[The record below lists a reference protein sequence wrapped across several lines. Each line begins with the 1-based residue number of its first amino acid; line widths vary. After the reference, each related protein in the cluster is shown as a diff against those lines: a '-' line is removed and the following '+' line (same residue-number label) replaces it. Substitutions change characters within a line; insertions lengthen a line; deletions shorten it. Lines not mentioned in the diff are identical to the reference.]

1 MFASEWEKVELPNL
15 NNGGIKNFKYIDGYY
30 YFNKWDDSFVKSQNL
45 LKWEEVD
52 LNSVENNDLS
62 NRLIDS
68 ITILKKKYR
77 PILRSYFREHFT
89 KDGVMFYNRVDS
101 VIYYS
106 KYSDLDKNKISY
118 QLNINP
124 QDTKFVNSLDNSLYF
139 YTDST
144 FYIFENSKLDSL
156 KLNGIYN
163 NRQSI
168 YAFKY
173 NNEIQI
179 LVEKSQGR
187 TFKST
192 LYSSVIDDNKLTLKK
207 KIFTDLSITSSI
219 FQANDFLI
227 AERKANLI
235 AVDLKT
241 NYERVFDLIIPN
253 NEYIYDFYIS
263 GDTINLYDHP
273 NSDFR
278 SISMT
283 SNTSYCFEYDDEYR
297 FNHLQK
303 HDIWDIKFNIT
314 EFEKKSDNGE
324 YISKYQFNIF
334 DSNEVKVKVFDL
346 SEGRYTNDW
355 VRVVE
360 KNDEFALINLNR
372 KLIKFNRKKME
383 IEEIKE
389 PKGNI
394 LKEGDILILPLS
406 LTDSI
411 SYQYSD
417 NMGETWQ
424 KHSFYKQLSNY
435 TLAAECTIRDNYY
448 RFHIVDE
455 NINLFAF
462 DSVYYTQ
469 LGSDKLELLGAY
481 ENSDVFRSDDLLY
494 FLDKSDGK
502 IYSIKEGNMIEE
514 IKTDNID
521 IGKIIEI
528 DLDNGYLY
536 ASDYY
541 NLYRLK
547 LENDCSSF
555 FHFLHCIFGCD

>member
-1 MFASEWEKVELPNL
+1 MLSAEWERVDLPNL

-45 LKWEEVD
+45 LKWEEVN
-52 LNSVENNDLS
+52 LNSVENNELS
-62 NRLIDS
+62 NRLTDS
-68 ITILKKKYR
+68 ISILKKKYR
-77 PILRSYFREHFT
+77 PILRSYYREHFT

-101 VIYYS
+101 VMYYS
-106 KYSDLDKNKISY
+106 NYSDLDKNKITY
-118 QLNINP
+118 QLRISP
-124 QDTKFVNSLDNSLYF
+124 QDTKFAYSLDNSLYF

-144 FYIFENSKLDSL
+144 FYIIENSNLDSL

-173 NNEIQI
+173 NNEIQL
-179 LVEKSQGR
+179 LVEINQRG

-192 LYSSVIDDNKLTLKK
+192 LYSTVIQDNKLKLNK
-207 KIFTDLSITSSI
+207 KIFTDLSIASSI

-253 NEYIYDFYIS
+253 NKYIYDYFIS
-263 GDTINLYDHP
+263 GDTINLYDY
-273 NSDFR
+273 SISEFR
-278 SISMT
+278 TISMT

-324 YISKYQFNIF
+324 YISKYKFNIY
-334 DSNEVKVKVFDL
+334 DSNEVKVKVIDL
-346 SEGRYTNDW
+346 FEGHYTNDW

-360 KNDEFALINLNR
+360 INDEFALINLNR

-394 LKEGDILILPLS
+394 LKEGDILILPSSLS
-406 LTDSI
+406 DSI

-481 ENSDVFRSDDLLY
+481 ENSDVFRSDDILY

-502 IYSIKEGNMIEE
+502 IYSIENGNE
-514 IKTDNID
+514 IDEIRKDNID
-521 IGKIIEI
+521 NGKIIEI

-547 LENDCSSF
+547 LEKDCSSF

>member
-1 MFASEWEKVELPNL
+1 MKLYFNIILLLLVPAILLSDDWERVDLPNL
-15 NNGGIKNFKYIDGYY
+15 NNGGIKNFKYLDGYY
-30 YFNKWDDSFVKSQNL
+30 YFNKWDGSFVKSQDL

-52 LNSVENNDLS
+52 LNKLKDNDLS

-68 ITILKKKYR
+68 ISILKKKYR
-77 PILRSYFREHFT
+77 PVLSSYYREHFA
-89 KDGVMFYNRVDS
+89 KDGVMFYDRSDS
-101 VIYYS
+101 VMYYS
-106 KYSDLDKNKISY
+106 NYQDLDEEKITG

-124 QDTKFVNSLDNSLYF
+124 QHTRFANSLDNSLYF
-139 YTDST
+139 YTDSV

-156 KLNGIYN
+156 ELNGIYN
-163 NRQSI
+163 TRQSI

-173 NNEIQI
+173 KNELQI

-192 LYSSVIDDNKLTLKK
+192 LYSTVIEDNKLKPNK
-207 KIFTDLSITSSI
+207 KIFTDLSTASSI

-227 AERKANLI
+227 AERKDNLI

-253 NEYIYDFYIS
+253 NKYIYDFYIR
-263 GDTINLYDHP
+263 GDTINLHDYP
-273 NSDFR
+273 ISEY

-283 SNTSYCFEYDDEYR
+283 SNTSYCYEFDDEYR
-297 FNHLQK
+297 FNHFQK

-324 YISKYQFNIF
+324 YISKYEFNIY
-334 DSNEVKVKVFDL
+334 DSNEVKVKVIEL
-346 SEGRYTNDW
+346 VEGHYTNDW
-355 VRVVE
+355 IRVVE
-360 KNDEFALINLNR
+360 KNDEFALINLNS
-372 KLIKFNRKKME
+372 KLIKLNRDKME

-394 LKEGDILILPLS
+394 LKEGDILILPS
-406 LTDSI
+406 SIIDSI
-411 SYQYSD
+411 SYQYSKD
-417 NMGETWQ
+417 MGETWQ
-424 KHSFYKQLSNY
+424 KHSFYKKLSRY
-435 TLAAECTIRDNYY
+435 SFISSCTTLDNYY
-448 RFHIVDE
+448 RFHIVGE

-481 ENSDVFRSDDLLY
+481 ENSEVFRSDDILY
-494 FLDKSDGK
+494 FLEKSDGR
-502 IYSIKEGNMIEE
+502 IYSIDDGNKIEE
-514 IKTDNID
+514 IRTDNID
-521 IGKIIEI
+521 IGKIIVI
-528 DLDNGYLY
+528 DLENGYLY

-541 NLYRLK
+541 NLFRLK
-547 LENDCSSF
+547 LE
-555 FHFLHCIFGCD
+555 

>member
-1 MFASEWEKVELPNL
+1 MFAAEWEKIDLPNF

-124 QDTKFVNSLDNSLYF
+124 QDTKFANSLDNSLYF

-207 KIFTDLSITSSI
+207 KIFTYLSITSSI

-324 YISKYQFNIF
+324 YISKY
-334 DSNEVKVKVFDL
+334 
-346 SEGRYTNDW
+346 
-355 VRVVE
+355 
-360 KNDEFALINLNR
+360 LIVM
-372 KLIKFNRKKME
+372 K
-383 IEEIKE
+383 
-389 PKGNI
+389 
-394 LKEGDILILPLS
+394 
-406 LTDSI
+406 
-411 SYQYSD
+411 
-417 NMGETWQ
+417 
-424 KHSFYKQLSNY
+424 
-435 TLAAECTIRDNYY
+435 
-448 RFHIVDE
+448 
-455 NINLFAF
+455 
-462 DSVYYTQ
+462 
-469 LGSDKLELLGAY
+469 
-481 ENSDVFRSDDLLY
+481 
-494 FLDKSDGK
+494 
-502 IYSIKEGNMIEE
+502 
-514 IKTDNID
+514 
-521 IGKIIEI
+521 
-528 DLDNGYLY
+528 
-536 ASDYY
+536 
-541 NLYRLK
+541 
-547 LENDCSSF
+547 
-555 FHFLHCIFGCD
+555 